1 MNPSQANEQGVI
13 EQAAQK
19 LTIEQEEEKKL
30 RIKYPNP
37 QKPGGSAFI
46 QKMLHKG
53 SKKYFDSGDYNM
65 AKSKKQTLTHGK
77 APVEPPIASSGASDS
92 SVSTPVTQVRVEG
105 GSAVPQVTVPV
116 EQPMLVNEMSS
127 PIINVSCESNSMTP
141 DTSSVH
147 NVSSTHSEMSKP
159 STPMQK
165 NNILP
170 SEHSFLSGS
179 NLSSPLSSSLS
190 SNNLQG
196 NATYL
201 GQHLQASQSS
211 QSISMLSSSIS
222 SDKLSQIQ
230 INQHNPCLLDSE
242 EIGHGIPTPEC
253 LPQSRKHSIVQSK
266 LATPRLSS
274 S

>member
-1 MNPSQANEQGVI
+1 
-13 EQAAQK
+13 
-19 LTIEQEEEKKL
+19 
-30 RIKYPNP
+30 
-37 QKPGGSAFI
+37 
-46 QKMLHKG
+46 
-53 SKKYFDSGDYNM
+53 M
-65 AKSKKQTLTHGK
+65 AKSKKQTTLTHGK
-77 APVEPPIASSGASDS
+77 ATGASVEPPIAASGVSDS
-92 SVSTPVTQVRVEG
+92 PVSQVRAEGVSTVQ
-105 GSAVPQVTVPV
+105 QVTAAA
-116 EQPMLVNEMSS
+116 EQPMHVNEMSS
-127 PIINVSCESNSMTP
+127 PIINVSCESSNVTP
-141 DTSSVH
+141 DATGGL
-147 NVSSTHSEMSKP
+147 NVSSTHLELSKP

-165 NNILP
+165 NNILA
-170 SEHSFLSGS
+170 SEHSFGS
-179 NLSSPLSSSLS
+179 NLSSPMSSSIS
-190 SNNLQG
+190 SSNLQG
-196 NATYL
+196 NAAYL